1 MGVLR
6 PVAIVRSGFRRG
18 SWGWNV
24 RAHEPPNRLLKKDCR
39 KLFFARAVQLYPR
52 TFKNS
57 SADLR
62 GSRNK
67 SDITATES
75 APASM
80 IDRALERVMPPIATR
95 GLLVSSLARRTP
107 SSPTVESGFTLL
119 LVSKTG
125 PMAR

>member
-1 MGVLR
+1 MGVLL

-75 APASM
+75 APAS
-80 IDRALERVMPPIATR
+80 ITDRALARVMPPMATS
-95 GLLVSSLARRTP
+95 GLHVNSLARRRP
-107 SSPTVESGFTLL
+107 SRPTTGSGFALL
-119 LVSKTG
+119 AVAKIG